1 MIRKYITFFIK
12 HSLNIYALTDSKSI
26 KIIKYL
32 WLDELNMLLQQLRTL
47 PIYMGFLMT
56 EPNSISCTQ
65 LAETYNI
72 SHDSVNRFLE
82 REDYTPHDLY
92 QEAIQ
97 HIDNN
102 KLIVSIDDTVLDKPY
117 SQHMDL
123 VSYFFQGKHHRSVK
137 GINSLPCMRW
147 SNGQN
152 IPINFEFM
160 TNLKKNQEWLLYG
173 DVLKLLSWGAKI
185 QFITGDSWYSSTGNL
200 KP

>member
-1 MIRKYITFFIK
+1 
-12 HSLNIYALTDSKSI
+12 
-26 KIIKYL
+26 
-32 WLDELNMLLQQLRTL
+32 MLLQQPVLY
-47 PIYMGFLMT
+47 PFYMGFLMT

-123 VSYFFQGKHHRSVK
+123 VSYFWSGKHHRSVK
-137 GINSLPCMRW
+137 ELLISLPCMRQIKMVKIFQLI
-147 SNGQN
+147 S
-152 IPINFEFM
+152 EFM
-160 TNLKKNQEWLLYG
+160 TNLK
-173 DVLKLLSWGAKI
+173 AKPRM
-185 QFITGDSWYSSTGNL
+185 ITLWIC
-200 KP
+200 

>member
-1 MIRKYITFFIK
+1 
-12 HSLNIYALTDSKSI
+12 
-26 KIIKYL
+26 
-32 WLDELNMLLQQLRTL
+32 
-47 PIYMGFLMT
+47 MGFLMT

-123 VSYFFQGKHHRSVK
+123 VSYFWSGKHHRSVK
-137 GINSLPCMRW
+137 GINLITLYATD
-147 SNGQN
+147 Q
-152 IPINFEFM
+152 IKIFQLIFEFM
-160 TNLKKNQEWLLYG
+160 TNLKVKPRM
-173 DVLKLLSWGAKI
+173 
-185 QFITGDSWYSSTGNL
+185 ITLWIC
-200 KP
+200 

>member
-1 MIRKYITFFIK
+1 MIRRIK
-12 HSLNIYALTDSKSI
+12 NASTATC
-26 KIIKYL
+26 
-32 WLDELNMLLQQLRTL
+32 TL

-102 KLIVSIDDTVLDKPY
+102 KLIVSIDDTVLDKPSLY
-117 SQHMDL
+117 TTNFTEPL
-123 VSYFFQGKHHRSVK
+123 SYQGSA
-137 GINSLPCMRW
+137 
-147 SNGQN
+147 
-152 IPINFEFM
+152 F
-160 TNLKKNQEWLLYG
+160 
-173 DVLKLLSWGAKI
+173 LKLPK
-185 QFITGDSWYSSTGNL
+185 F
-200 KP
+200 P

>member
-1 MIRKYITFFIK
+1 M
-12 HSLNIYALTDSKSI
+12 TDSKSI
-26 KIIKYL
+26 KILYKVSVIRRIKHASTATC
-32 WLDELNMLLQQLRTL
+32 TL

-92 QEAIQ
+92 QESIQ

-123 VSYFFQGKHHRSVK
+123 VSYFGQANTTDPSRVL
-137 GINSLPCMRW
+137 ISLPCMRQIKMVKTFQLI
-147 SNGQN
+147 S
-152 IPINFEFM
+152 EFM
-160 TNLKKNQEWLLYG
+160 TNLKVKPRM
-173 DVLKLLSWGAKI
+173 
-185 QFITGDSWYSSTGNL
+185 ITLWIC
-200 KP
+200 

>member
-1 MIRKYITFFIK
+1 
-12 HSLNIYALTDSKSI
+12 
-26 KIIKYL
+26 
-32 WLDELNMLLQQLRTL
+32 
-47 PIYMGFLMT
+47 MT

-123 VSYFFQGKHHRSVK
+123 VSYFGQANTTDPSRVL
-137 GINSLPCMRW
+137 ISLPCMR
-147 SNGQN
+147 QIKMVKIFQL
-152 IPINFEFM
+152 IP
-160 TNLKKNQEWLLYG
+160 NL
-173 DVLKLLSWGAKI
+173 
-185 QFITGDSWYSSTGNL
+185 
-200 KP
+200 